1 MEMVVYLSRV
11 RSTQMALV
19 GSTLATLEYVDADG
33 DGFPEEDDCDDGN
46 PAINPSAEE
55 VCDGADNDCDGTVDV
70 DATDGITV

>member
-1 MEMVVYLSRV
+1 MW
-11 RSTQMALV
+11 MAVFAAACTSDGKDGL
-19 GSTLATLEYVDADG
+19 DADG